1 MTFYGSSD
9 CNDIPLDQKLNEIF
23 NNKENGFFIELG
35 ANDGVTQSN
44 TAFFE
49 KFKKWRGILIEPSLK
64 EYELCLKNRP
74 NSICCNY
81 ACVSYD
87 YIDDIV
93 YGDFKQNS
101 CSLMASINSERLG
114 LNTLTPVKAITL
126 EKILDFHNITN
137 NIDFLS
143 LDTEGYELNI
153 LKGLNLDKYR
163 PNYMLIE
170 VYNKDYNQIILFLK
184 EKQYDLICNF
194 SNYCLKTNPNWDGT
208 HNDYLF
214 VDTLKKCHSVL

>member
-1 MTFYGSSD
+1 MVYSQVDST
-9 CNDIPLDQKLNEIF
+9 NIPLEVKLNKLF

-49 KFKKWRGILIEPSLK
+49 KFRKWRGILIEPSAK
-64 EYELCLKNRP
+64 GYELCLKNRP

-81 ACVSYD
+81 ACVSND
-87 YIDDIV
+87 YTDDNI
-93 YGDFKQNS
+93 YGDFETNN
-101 CSLMASINSERLG
+101 LMGSINGERANT
-114 LNTLTPVKAITL
+114 NTLTQVKAITL
-126 EKILDFHNITN
+126 EKILDSHNITN

-143 LDTEGYELNI
+143 LDTEGYEFNI

-170 VYNKDYNQIILFLK
+170 IYKKDYDKIILFLK
-184 EKQYDLICNF
+184 EKQYAFICNF
-194 SNYCLKTNPNWDGT
+194 TNYSLKTNPHWDGT

-214 VDTLKKCHSVL
+214 VDSLKN